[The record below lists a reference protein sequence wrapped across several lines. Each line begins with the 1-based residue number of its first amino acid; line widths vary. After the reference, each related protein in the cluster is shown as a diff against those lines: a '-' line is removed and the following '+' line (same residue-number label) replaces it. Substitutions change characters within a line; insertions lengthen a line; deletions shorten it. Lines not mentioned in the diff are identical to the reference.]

1 MILCV
6 RNGFVQNPANKRTIP
21 PKSRRD
27 THETLRSEA
36 GWWADTGERMDVLIE
51 DGIIRSMKEPGGTYS
66 DDVTVIDATGKWVVP
81 GFVDLHVHFRDPG
94 FTEKEDIESGCRAAA
109 RGGFTTVCCMPNTK
123 PVIDNEETVRYVD
136 LWGTRACGVNLFPV
150 SAITKEQKGK
160 DLVDVARLI
169 DLDTRCKALTGKGI
183 AALSEDGKTVSD
195 VRLMQRA
202 MELAEEFDLPVFAHT
217 EEESLAGGVMH
228 RGRRAWELGLPGIP
242 AEAEEIIVARDILLA
257 KNTGCRL
264 HLCHISTRGSVD
276 LIRLAKSWGV
286 SVTAET
292 APHYFTLTES
302 SVMKEHGMA
311 KMNPPL
317 REAADVE
324 AICAALED
332 GTLDV
337 IATDHAPHTESE
349 KKLGMERSPFGI
361 VGLETAFALG
371 YTYLV
376 KAGILSPE
384 ELIRKMSLNPARI
397 LGLDRG
403 VIAPGKAADLAVVDV
418 NEPYYI
424 DPAEFHSKGRNTPFA
439 GMRVFGRILCTIA
452 NGKVVYDDR
461 WTDR

>member
-6 RNGFVQNPANKRTIP
+6 RNGFVQNPANKMTTP
-21 PKSRRD
+21 VKGRRAAQ
-27 THETLRSEA
+27 EPLGAEA
-36 GWWADTGERMDVLIE
+36 GWWADTGERMDVIIE

-94 FTEKEDIESGCRAAA
+94 MTEKEDISSGCRAAA

-123 PVIDNEETVRYVD
+123 PVIDSEETVRYID
-136 LWGTRACGVNLFPV
+136 LWGSRACGVNLFPIA
-150 SAITKEQKGK
+150 SITKEQKGK
-160 DLVDVARLI
+160 DLVDIARLAE
-169 DLDTRCKALTGKGI
+169 LETRCKSLTGKGI
-183 AALSEDGKTVSD
+183 AALSEDGKTVAD

-202 MELAEEFDLPVFAHT
+202 MELAEEYDLPIFAHT

-228 RGRRAWELGLPGIP
+228 RGRKAWELGLSGVPS
-242 AEAEEIIVARDILLA
+242 EAEEIIVARDILLA

-276 LIRLAKSWGV
+276 LIRLAKSWGL

-302 SVMKEHGMA
+302 SVMRENGLA

-317 REAADVE
+317 REAQDVE

-332 GTLDV
+332 GTIDV

-349 KKLGMERSPFGI
+349 KRLGMERAPFGI

-384 ELIRKMSLNPARI
+384 ELIRKMSLNPAKI

-403 VIAPGKAADLAVVDV
+403 VIAPGKAADLAVIDV
-418 NEPYYI
+418 SEPYRI
-424 DPAEFHSKGRNTPFA
+424 DPTEFHSKGRNTPFG
-439 GMRVFGRILCTIA
+439 GMRVYGKILFTIA
-452 NGKVVYDDR
+452 DGKVVYDDR
-461 WTDR
+461 SVNR